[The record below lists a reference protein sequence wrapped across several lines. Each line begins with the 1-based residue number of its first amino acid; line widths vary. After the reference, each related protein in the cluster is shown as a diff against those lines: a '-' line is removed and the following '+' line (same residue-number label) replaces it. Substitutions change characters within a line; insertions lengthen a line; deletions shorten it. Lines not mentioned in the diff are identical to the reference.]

1 VLEEPEGPSGLSGWW
16 LREGRPDQSAGG
28 KVMEKTYTLE
38 LTEHEIKLIIRIV
51 TRSVEIWS
59 ILQQTDDQ
67 VTSSLVT
74 KIAEAREDA

>member
-1 VLEEPEGPSGLSGWW
+1 
-16 LREGRPDQSAGG
+16 
-28 KVMEKTYTLE
+28 MEKTYTLE